1 MWLKSKWLV
10 RTKFY
15 LYLSLTKV
23 FFVQF
28 AGDPLIVPSKF
39 SNTTL
44 ISIRF
49 ASPILTYSFM
59 FINFPMEANDK
70 DETDEVG
77 FIDPNKALALTTSFI
92 LGFSDSC
99 FNTQVDNLSNNN
111 ST

>member
-10 RTKFY
+10 RTKFD

-39 SNTTL
+39 SNRTL

-49 ASPILTYSFM
+49 ASPTLTTEQEELAYSFQALIADLGGLLGL
-59 FINFPMEANDK
+59 F
-70 DETDEVG
+70 VG
-77 FIDPNKALALTTSFI
+77 FNFLMIWDCVLHALKFLKTKPHMDFTI
-92 LGFSDSC
+92 
-99 FNTQVDNLSNNN
+99 
-111 ST
+111 